1 MSNSGFPSMTALLGL
16 LAVAGY
22 QNRDKIAE
30 MLGGLGGGGAAPQG
44 GQGGYIPQGGQAN
57 PGGQGGPWGQTGQQG
72 GQAGGLGGLL
82 GGLLGGG
89 AMGGA
94 GGGGGAPNAG
104 GFLGSGLNEIRD
116 RFAQAG
122 QRDAVES
129 WVGTGPNREIAPNEL
144 EQAIG
149 PDVLQTLGQRT
160 GLSREELLSRLAR
173 ELPTAVDR
181 YTPDG
186 RLPA

>member
-1 MSNSGFPSMTALLGL
+1 MSDSRFPSMTALLGL

-30 MLGGLGGGGAAPQG
+30 MLGSLGGHGGSGQGQG
-44 GQGGYIPQGGQAN
+44 GQPNQGGQ
-57 PGGQGGPWGQTGQQG
+57 PE
-72 GQAGGLGGLL
+72 QAGGLGGLL

-89 AMGGA
+89 EQSHAAPGGA
-94 GGGGGAPNAG
+94 GGRAGNPG
-104 GFLGSGLNEIRD
+104 GFLGSGLSELRD
-116 RFAQAG
+116 RFAEAG

-129 WVGTGPNREIAPNEL
+129 WVGTGPNREIAENEL

-149 PDVLQTLGQRT
+149 TDVLQALSQRT
-160 GLSREELLSRLAR
+160 GLSREELLARLTRA
-173 ELPTAVDR
+173 LPDAVDR

-186 RLPA
+186 RVPG